1 MKRILSFLM
10 FLCVCTV
17 MNAQV
22 KAGDVISGNVHDDI
36 EGLMMVNVVEKDANN
51 RIVAHGQT
59 DMNGNFSFRINNPK
73 NKLTISYV
81 GYQTVV
87 IPIDRKVY
95 DIKMEEQGKIQ
106 EVVIKA
112 TRRSQTTGLA
122 IPVTE
127 ISTAQQTISMKEFE
141 GLALTSVDEA
151 LQGRISGLD
160 IVSNSGNLGAGTTMR
175 LRGVSTLSKNANP
188 LIVVNGNI
196 LETNEEITDDY
207 NDEKFAA
214 LLQVNP
220 EDIEE
225 ISVLKDASATAI
237 WGARGANGV
246 IEIKTKR
253 GARGKTRVQY
263 SYRLT
268 GTWQPDGY
276 KLLNGDDYTMFMKES
291 FFNPTLS
298 SVYTTKGNTNYIPE
312 INYDQD
318 FSEYRHFN
326 DNTDWYKEVKQF
338 GQQHQH
344 YVTLSGG
351 GEKANFRVSA
361 GYESYSGSVLAQTWD
376 RFTTRVALDYFVSN
390 RITVRSN
397 IDFVYTFN
405 HGTVG
410 EDLTSMA
417 LRKMPNLS
425 VYEEDEN
432 GHDTNRYYNMN
443 STIDRP
449 VAAQS
454 VWLAGQYGIPNP
466 LSKAYEGFSDGKSL
480 RLAPEFIINYDLLGT
495 SDDETRL
502 TYEGQVIFD
511 VLGTET
517 HSFSPGYLTTAQW
530 YTSGYN
536 AASDYSG
543 KTHRMS
549 TRHSLTL
556 RPHFKNEDHKLMM
569 MATYQ
574 YNNSSDNSQ
583 SEAVY
588 GIPTST
594 AITSSMGG
602 KYVNSMGS
610 GAGRS
615 RSISYYGQVHY
626 SYKGKYSLTATMR
639 RDGSSNNGKNRRWGT
654 FQGVSAR
661 WNLTDEKFMSK
672 LPWISMLSIRPG
684 WGVSGNPPGSG
695 AFYSFYGNSG
705 GWDQYMGSGATWPKN
720 IRLTDL
726 RPERKETWNLGF
738 DFGFLDDKITA
749 DLAIYT
755 STTSDLFN
763 SGAYSIPSSSGFGS
777 LPSKNVGKMRN
788 VGWEFNVFGNQ
799 IVKAGKFSMD
809 VNVTFANNRNEI
821 LEMDPTVLKSYN
833 EDFKYANGQYL
844 TRVQVHNPVG
854 SIYGFRYKG
863 VYMYSTIKDALADG
877 YTAEQCEQ
885 IANIAPVVRN
895 ANGEIVYAKDGIE
908 GKAMYFDYDGVRY
921 HFVGGDAIYE
931 DINHDGNIN
940 ELDIVYLGSS
950 LPKLT
955 GGFGLKFT
963 YDRWKLNM
971 QFNYRVGCKLVNSA
985 RMNLEAMDNVYNQS
999 RSVNWRWRNEGDNFD
1014 NILPRAATTVFGF
1027 ATYNSLASDRFVEDA
1042 SFLRLN
1048 YMQLSYSLNPKILK
1062 DWGLSMLSFYLTL
1075 NNVFCLTKY
1084 SGTDPERPQYGYGYA
1099 EDTSRTARAKSFTL
1113 GTTISF

>member
-1 MKRILSFLM
+1 MKRILSFLL

-22 KAGDVISGNVHDDI
+22 KAGDVISGTVHDDI

-59 DMNGNFSFRINNPK
+59 DMNGHFSFRIVNPK

-81 GYQTVV
+81 GYETQTL
-87 IPIDRKVY
+87 PIDRKVY
-95 DIKMEEQGKIQ
+95 DILLKEKGQIQ

-112 TRRSQTTGLA
+112 TRRSQSTGLQ

-175 LRGVSTLSKNANP
+175 LRGVSTLRQNANP

-196 LETNEEITDDY
+196 LETSEEINEEY
-207 NDEKFAA
+207 NEERFAA

-220 EDIEE
+220 EDIEQ

-253 GARGKTRVQY
+253 GSRGKTRVQY

-268 GTWQPDGY
+268 GTWQPEGY

-312 INYDQD
+312 INYDPD

-326 DNTDWYKEVKQF
+326 DNTNWYDEVKKF
-338 GQQHQH
+338 GTQHQH

-351 GEKANFRVSA
+351 GEKANFRVSG
-361 GYESYSGSVLAQTWD
+361 GYDHQSGSVLAQTYD
-376 RFTTRVALDYFVSN
+376 RFTTRVNLDYFVSN

-397 IDFVYTFN
+397 IDFAYTNN

-432 GHDTNRYYNMN
+432 GHDTDRYYNMN
-443 STIDRP
+443 SSITRP

-454 VWLAGQYGIPNP
+454 RWLSGQYGIPNP
-466 LSKAYEGFSDGKSL
+466 LSKAYEGFNDGKSL
-480 RLAPEFIINYDLLGT
+480 RLAPEFILNYDLLGT
-495 SDDETRL
+495 NDDQTRL

-511 VLGTET
+511 IFSSEN
-517 HSFSPGYLTTAQW
+517 HSFNPGTLTTAQW
-530 YTSGYN
+530 YSTGYN
-536 AASDYSG
+536 SASNSSS
-543 KTHRMS
+543 KSHRIS
-549 TRHSLTL
+549 TRHSLTF
-556 RPHFKNEDHKLMM
+556 RPHFKNDDHRLMVM
-569 MATYQ
+569 VNWQ
-574 YNNSSDNSQ
+574 YNNSTNNSQ
-583 SEAVY
+583 SENVY
-588 GIPTST
+588 GIPTSS
-594 AITSSMGG
+594 ITSSMGSSTVEG
-602 KYVNSMGS
+602 MGS
-610 GAGRS
+610 GAGRG
-615 RSISYYGQVHY
+615 RDINYYAQAHY
-626 SYKGKYSLTATMR
+626 SYKGKYSLTASVR
-639 RDGSSNNGKNRRWGT
+639 RDGSSNFGKNRRWGT
-654 FQGVSAR
+654 FPGISAR
-661 WNLTDEKFMSK
+661 WNISDEKFMK
-672 LPWISMLSIRPG
+672 KVPWISMLSIRPG
-684 WGVSGNPPGSG
+684 WGIAGNAPGAG
-695 AFYSFYGNSG
+695 AFYSRYGSSG
-705 GWDQYMGSGATWPKN
+705 WAQYMGGGAVWPQN

-726 RPERKETWNLGF
+726 RWEKKETYNIGF
-738 DFGFLDDKITA
+738 DLALFNDKIVT
-749 DLAIYT
+749 DLAIY
-755 STTSDLFN
+755 SQTTSDLFN
-763 SGAYSIPSSSGFGS
+763 EKPYAIPSSAGFGS
-777 LPSKNVGKMRN
+777 LPYKNIGKLRN
-788 VGWEFNVFGNQ
+788 VGWEFNIFGNEL
-799 IVKAGKFSMD
+799 IKAGKFSMD
-809 VNVTFANNRNEI
+809 ANITFANNRNEI
-821 LEMDPTVLKSYN
+821 LEMEETVLKSYN
-833 EDFKYANGQYL
+833 DDFRYANGQYL

-854 SIYGFRYKG
+854 SIYGFKYKG
-863 VYMYSTIKDALADG
+863 VYMYSTLEDAMADG
-877 YTAEQCEQ
+877 YTREQCEQ
-885 IANIAPVVRN
+885 IPNIAPVVRN
-895 ANGEIVYAKDGIE
+895 AEGNIVYGKNERE

-963 YDRWKLNM
+963 YDRWKLNL
-971 QFNYRVGCKLVNSA
+971 QFNYRLGCKLVNSA
-985 RMNLEAMDNVYNQS
+985 RMGLEGMDNVYNQS
-999 RSVNWRWRNEGDNFD
+999 RSVNWRWRNEGDNFE
-1014 NILPRAATTVFGF
+1014 NMLPRAATTVFGF
-1027 ATYNSLASDRFVEDA
+1027 ATYNTLGSDRFIEDA
-1042 SFLRLN
+1042 SFVRLN
-1048 YMQLSYSLNPKILK
+1048 YMQLSYSLDPKILK
-1062 DWGLSMLSFYLTL
+1062 QWGMSQLSFNLIL

-1084 SGTDPERPQYGYGYA
+1084 SGTDPERPQYGYGFA
-1099 EDTSRTARAKSFTL
+1099 NDTSRTARAKSFTL
-1113 GTTISF
+1113 GATIAF